1 MIMKLRLVASL
12 LAPALLA
19 ACAAPSDVAT
29 APPAPPPAAEQ
40 APEQIGHAGGMV
52 SAADRRAADAG
63 ARILR
68 EGGNAVDAG
77 FAVLLALNVVEPQSS
92 GIGGGGFLVL
102 DPGNGQPVTYD
113 GRETAPASATPDRF
127 MKDGQP
133 MSFVEAW
140 VGGLSTGVPGNVAMM
155 AMAHEKHGK
164 LPWAQIF
171 QPAIELARD
180 GFDVTPR
187 LHNTLAAAERTG
199 ALSAEARALFYP
211 GGQVAPIGSTIRNP
225 AFAATLERLA
235 AGGPQA
241 FYTGENAADIAG
253 AVQNAP
259 ANPGDLTVQ
268 DLASYRPVE
277 RDAVCGT
284 YRVYRI
290 CGMGPPSSGATTVFA
305 ILKQLE
311 RFDMAAHGSGD
322 PVGWHLFAE
331 SQRLAYAD
339 REQYLADPDY
349 VQVPVKGLTDP
360 DYLARRSALIDM
372 GSTMASASA
381 GTPEGVSLA
390 FAPQP
395 DQPEHGTSHFVVTD
409 KDGMIVSETST
420 IEAAFGS
427 GLFVNG
433 FYLNNE
439 LTDFSRS
446 PSENGQPVANRVEA
460 GKRPRSSMSPT
471 IVYGPDGKPRLA
483 VGAAG
488 GTTIIVQV
496 AKAIIGVVDWGLTAQ
511 QAIALPF
518 LYSPGDTLLVEEGTD
533 LEAMLPAFRALG
545 HEDARTMPG
554 RLKANAVEWVDGQP
568 IGAADPRS
576 EGAMVTP

>member
-1 MIMKLRLVASL
+1 MKLRLVASL

-19 ACAAPSDVAT
+19 ACAAPSDLAT
-29 APPAPPPAAEQ
+29 APPAPAPPPAAEQ
-40 APEQIGHAGGMV
+40 SGHAVGMV

-187 LHNTLAAAERTG
+187 LHNTLAAADRTG

-211 GGQVAPIGSTIRNP
+211 GGQAAPIGSTIRNP
-225 AFAATLERLA
+225 AFAATLERIA
-235 AGGPQA
+235 AGGPKA
-241 FYTGENAADIAG
+241 FYTGDNAADISG

-311 RFDMAAHGSGD
+311 RFDMAAHGPGD

-390 FAPQP
+390 FAPQAE
-395 DQPEHGTSHFVVTD
+395 QPEHGTSHFVVTD
-409 KDGMIVSETST
+409 KGGMIVSETST

-439 LTDFSRS
+439 LTDFSRA

>member
-1 MIMKLRLVASL
+1 MKMRVLC
-12 LAPALLA
+12 PLLA
-19 ACAAPSDVAT
+19 ATLLAGCAAPVDLAS
-29 APPAPPPAAEQ
+29 APPQQAAPAAPAEQ
-40 APEQIGHAGGMV
+40 APQAHHAGGMV

-102 DPGNGQPVTYD
+102 DPGDGHPIAYD
-113 GRETAPASATPDRF
+113 GRETAPAAATPDRF
-127 MKDGQP
+127 MRGGKP
-133 MSFVEAW
+133 MAFPDAW
-140 VGGLSTGVPGNVAMM
+140 PGGLSTGVPGTVALM
-155 AMAHEKHGK
+155 ALAHEKHGR

-171 QPAIELARD
+171 QPAIDLARG
-180 GFDVTPR
+180 GFEVTAR
-187 LHNTLAAAERTG
+187 LHNTLAAAKLTG
-199 ALSAEARALFYP
+199 PLSADARALFYP
-211 GGQVAPIGSTIRNP
+211 GGDPAPIGSTIRNP
-225 AFAATLERLA
+225 AFAATLERIA
-235 AGGPQA
+235 ADGRQA
-241 FYTGENAADIAG
+241 FYTGENAASIAQ
-253 AVQNAP
+253 AVQTAP
-259 ANPGDLTVQ
+259 VNPADLTVE
-268 DLASYRPVE
+268 DLGSYRAVE

-311 RFDMAAHGSGD
+311 RFDMAAHGPDD

-339 REQYLADPDY
+339 REQYLADPAY

-360 DYLARRSALIDM
+360 AYLARRSALIDM
-372 GSTMASASA
+372 GSTMASAGA
-381 GTPEGVSLA
+381 GTPPGTALA

-409 KDGMIVSETST
+409 ADGMIVSETST

-433 FYLNNE
+433 YYLNNE
-439 LTDFSRS
+439 LTDFSRA
-446 PSENGQPVANRVEA
+446 PTADGQPVANRVEA

-488 GTTIIVQV
+488 GSTIIVQV
-496 AKAIIGVVDWGLTAQ
+496 AKAIIGVVDWNLSAQ
-511 QAIALPF
+511 EAIALPF
-518 LYSPGDTLLVEEGTD
+518 LYSPGDTLLVEEGTE

-545 HEDARTMPG
+545 HTNATTMPG

-568 IGAADPRS
+568 VGAADPRS

>member
-19 ACAAPSDVAT
+19 ACAAPSDLAT
-29 APPAPPPAAEQ
+29 APPAPAPPPAAEQ
-40 APEQIGHAGGMV
+40 SGHAVGMV

-187 LHNTLAAAERTG
+187 LHNTLAAADRTG

-211 GGQVAPIGSTIRNP
+211 GGQAAPIGSTIRNP
-225 AFAATLERLA
+225 AFAATLERIA
-235 AGGPQA
+235 AGGPKA
-241 FYTGENAADIAG
+241 FYTGDNAADISG

-311 RFDMAAHGSGD
+311 RFDMAAHGPGD

-390 FAPQP
+390 FAPQAE
-395 DQPEHGTSHFVVTD
+395 QPEHGTSHFVVTD
-409 KDGMIVSETST
+409 KGGMIVSETST

-439 LTDFSRS
+439 LTDFSRA

>member
-1 MIMKLRLVASL
+1 MKPTILLPLFAS
-12 LAPALLA
+12 ALLA
-19 ACAAPSDVAT
+19 GCAAPADVAT
-29 APPAPPPAAEQ
+29 APPAPPAAETR
-40 APEQIGHAGGMV
+40 PAGGVV

-77 FAVLLALNVVEPQSS
+77 FATLLALNVVEPQSS
-92 GIGGGGFLVL
+92 GIGGGSFLVL
-102 DPGNGQPVTYD
+102 DPGDGHPVTYD

-127 MKDGQP
+127 MRGGKP
-133 MSFVEAW
+133 MSFPDAW
-140 VGGLSTGVPGNVAMM
+140 PGGLSTGVPGNVALM
-155 AMAHEKHGK
+155 AMAHGKHGR
-164 LPWAQIF
+164 LPWARLF
-171 QPAIELARD
+171 QPAIELARG
-180 GFDVTPR
+180 GFEVTPR
-187 LHNTLAAAERTG
+187 LHNTLAAAKLTG
-199 ALSAEARALFYP
+199 PLSPDARAIFYP
-211 GGQVAPIGSTIRNP
+211 GGQPAPIGSTIRNP
-225 AFAATLERLA
+225 AFAALLERIA
-235 AGGPQA
+235 AQGPQA
-241 FYTGENAADIAG
+241 FYTGENAASIAQ
-253 AVQNAP
+253 AVQTAP
-259 ANPGDLTVQ
+259 VNPGDMTIE
-268 DLASYRPVE
+268 DLGTYGALE
-277 RDAVCGT
+277 RGAVCGS

-311 RFDMAAHGSGD
+311 RFDMAAHGPDD

-349 VQVPVKGLTDP
+349 VQVPVQGLTDP

-381 GTPEGVSLA
+381 GTPAGVSLA
-390 FAPQP
+390 HAPQP
-395 DQPEHGTSHFVVTD
+395 GQAEHGTSHFVVTD
-409 KDGMIVSETST
+409 GDGMIVSQTST

-439 LTDFSRS
+439 LTDFSRV
-446 PSENGQPVANRVEA
+446 PMVDGQLVANRVEG

-471 IVYGPDGKPRLA
+471 IVYGPDGTPRLA

-488 GTTIIVQV
+488 GTTIIAQV
-496 AKAIIGVVDWGLTAQ
+496 AKAIIGVTDWGLAAQ
-511 QAIALPF
+511 EAIALPF
-518 LYSPGDTLLVEEGTD
+518 LYSPGDTLLIEEGTD

-545 HEDARTMPG
+545 HGDATTMPG

-568 IGAADPRS
+568 VGAADPRS

>member
-19 ACAAPSDVAT
+19 ACAAPADVAT
-29 APPAPPPAAEQ
+29 APPAPPPASA
-40 APEQIGHAGGMV
+40 AEQIGHAGGMV

-102 DPGNGQPVTYD
+102 DPGDGQPVTYD

-180 GFDVTPR
+180 GFEVTPR

-211 GGQVAPIGSTIRNP
+211 GGQAAPIGSTIRNP
-225 AFAATLERLA
+225 AFAATLERIA
-235 AGGPQA
+235 AGGPKA
-241 FYTGENAADIAG
+241 FYTGDNAADISG

-311 RFDMAAHGSGD
+311 RFDMAAHGPGD

-390 FAPQP
+390 HAPQR

-409 KDGMIVSETST
+409 KGGMIVSETST

-446 PSENGQPVANRVEA
+446 PSENGKPVANRVEA

-471 IVYGPDGKPRLA
+471 IVYGPDGQPRLA

-568 IGAADPRS
+568 VGAADPRS

>member
-1 MIMKLRLVASL
+1 MMMKSRLFASL
-12 LAPALLA
+12 LVPALLA
-19 ACAAPSDVAT
+19 ACAAPADLAT
-29 APPAPPPAAEQ
+29 APPAPSPAAEQ

-171 QPAIELARD
+171 QPAIELARG
-180 GFDVTPR
+180 GFEVTPR
-187 LHNTLAAAERTG
+187 LHNTLAAADRTG

-211 GGQVAPIGSTIRNP
+211 GGQAAPIGSTIRNP

-311 RFDMAAHGSGD
+311 RFDMAAHGPSD

-390 FAPQP
+390 FAPQR

-409 KDGMIVSETST
+409 KGGMIVSETST

-568 IGAADPRS
+568 VGAADPRS

>member
-1 MIMKLRLVASL
+1 MMMKSRLFAPL

-19 ACAAPSDVAT
+19 ACAAPADFAT

-102 DPGNGQPVTYD
+102 DPGDGQPVTYD

-187 LHNTLAAAERTG
+187 LHNTLAAADRTG

-211 GGQVAPIGSTIRNP
+211 GGQAAPIGSTIRNP
-225 AFAATLERLA
+225 AFAATLERIA

-259 ANPGDLTVQ
+259 ANPGDLTVH

-311 RFDMAAHGSGD
+311 RFDMAAHGPGD
-322 PVGWHLFAE
+322 PIGWHLFAE

-390 FAPQP
+390 FAPQAE
-395 DQPEHGTSHFVVTD
+395 QPEHGTSHFVVTD
-409 KDGMIVSETST
+409 RDGIIVSETST

-427 GLFVNG
+427 GIFVNG

-446 PSENGQPVANRVEA
+446 PSENGKPVANRVEA